1 MNTPIELTPE
11 QLRRTV
17 DPQTIDLHTE
27 ERSATF
33 EGIIGQQRAVAALR
47 FGLGM
52 GDNGFNIYIAGPP
65 GLGKMT
71 AVRSFIEEL
80 VRSKPKPPD
89 ICYVNNF
96 LDPSEPTV
104 CFLSAGLG
112 HQLRHDMQQLI
123 THMRREVPKAFEG
136 DEYNAR
142 REEIMKTINEQREAL
157 LEKVKERAAKV
168 GFLIQGTPIGIL
180 LTPVVD
186 GRPLSESEF
195 QALPSATQQELMLQ
209 RDALQGELKE
219 VMQRNRTLDRQ
230 AQAQLKELDQQIV
243 LYLVG
248 GIMDDLL
255 EKYRDLPEITEY
267 FQAVRQDMLEHVDS
281 FKDSSSP
288 SDSEGMSTNLWP
300 RDVLFRKYQVNVLV
314 DHSKDEGAPVVVD
327 LNPSYPNLF
336 GRIEKETQFGTLTTD
351 FTLIKGGSLHKAN
364 GGYLVL
370 QIEDVLRSPFSWEA
384 LKRALRS
391 HEIQIVEV
399 GEQLGIISTK
409 SLRPQPIALDIKIV
423 LIGPPLLY
431 YLLHTY
437 DEVFPELFK
446 IKADFDIDM
455 AWNAE
460 NQHAFIQFARTF
472 CQKSQLKEI
481 DTGAIAKLLE
491 QSARLAADQHR
502 LSTRFGILTDIMR
515 EAHFWAAEDE
525 ASGIHATHIC
535 KAIDERTYRSGLIQ
549 QRAQDLIAQGTLLI
563 DTMGE
568 RVGQING
575 LSVMG
580 LSDYAFGRPS
590 RITASVGPGRGDVID
605 IEREV
610 QLGGPLHSK
619 GVLILNGYLTQT
631 YAQDQPLRLS
641 ARLVFEQNYAAVEGD
656 SASSAELYALLSAL
670 SGVPIKQ
677 GIAVTGSVN
686 QHGDVQA
693 IGGINEKI
701 EGFFDI
707 CLIKGLTGD
716 QGVLI
721 PYANLPHLMLR
732 EDVIE
737 AVRTKQFH
745 IWAVKTINEGIELLT
760 GVPACTHRFDG
771 FFSHGSINDRINQ
784 RLREFAT
791 YTQRSTDTESQTS
804 VLV

>member
-1 MNTPIELTPE
+1 MNTTIELMPE

-17 DPQTIDLHTE
+17 DPHTIDLHTE
-27 ERSATF
+27 EQGTAF
-33 EGIIGQQRAVAALR
+33 KGIIGQQRAVAALR
-47 FGLGM
+47 LGLGM
-52 GDNGFNIYIAGPP
+52 GDSGFNIYVAGPP

-80 VRSKPKPPD
+80 ARSQPKPPD

-96 LDPSEPTV
+96 TDPSEPIV
-104 CFLSAGLG
+104 CFLPAGLG
-112 HQLRHDMQQLI
+112 HQLQYDMQQLI
-123 THMRREVPKAFEG
+123 TYMRREVPKVFEG
-136 DEYNAR
+136 EEYNAR
-142 REEIMKTINEQREAL
+142 REAIMKAINEQREAL

-168 GFLIQGTPIGIL
+168 GFLIQGTPIGVL
-180 LTPVVD
+180 LTPIVE
-186 GRPLSESEF
+186 GRPLSDSEF
-195 QALPSATQQELMLQ
+195 QALPPATQDELMHQ
-209 RDALQGELKE
+209 RDALQGELKD
-219 VMQRNRTLDRQ
+219 VMQRNRTLDRK
-230 AQAQLKELDQQIV
+230 AQAQLKELDQQVV
-243 LYLVG
+243 LYMIG
-248 GIMDDLL
+248 GMIDELS
-255 EKYRDLPEITEY
+255 EEYRDLPEITAY
-267 FQAVRQDMLEHVDS
+267 FQAVQQDMLEHVDS
-281 FKDSSSP
+281 FKNSSS
-288 SDSEGMSTNLWP
+288 SIDSEQMSTTSWS
-300 RDVLFRKYQVNVLV
+300 RDMPFRKYQVNVLV

-351 FTLIKGGSLHKAN
+351 FTLIKGGALHKAN

-370 QIEDVLRSPFSWEA
+370 QIEDMLRSPFSWEA

-391 HEIQIVEV
+391 HEIQIEEV
-399 GEQLGIISTK
+399 GEQLGIVSTK

-423 LIGPPLLY
+423 LVGPPSLY

-446 IKADFDIDM
+446 IKADFDTDM
-455 AWNAE
+455 IWNRE
-460 NQHAFIQFARTF
+460 NQQAFIQFVTTF
-472 CQKSQLKEI
+472 CQQSQLKEI
-481 DTGAIAKLLE
+481 DTGALAKLLE
-491 QSARLAADQHR
+491 QSARLAEDQNR
-502 LSTRFGILTDIMR
+502 LSARFGTLTDIIR
-515 EAHFWAAEDE
+515 EAHFWAEEDA
-525 ASGIHATHIC
+525 ASRIQTKHIC
-535 KAIDERTYRSGLIQ
+535 KAVDERTYRSSLIQ
-549 QRAQDLIAQGTLLI
+549 QRTQEIITQGTILI
-563 DTMGE
+563 DTIGE
-568 RVGQING
+568 RVGQVNG
-575 LSVMG
+575 LSVIG

-610 QLGGPLHSK
+610 KLGGPLHSK

-631 YAQDQPLRLS
+631 YAQDKPLSLS

-677 GIAVTGSVN
+677 SIAVTGSVN

-716 QGVLI
+716 QGVLM

-760 GVPACTHRFDG
+760 GVPAGIHRFDG
-771 FFSHGSINDRINQ
+771 FFPDDSINDRIDQ
-784 RLREFAT
+784 RLREFAI
-791 YTQRSTDTESQTS
+791 YTQHSTTTNSQAS
-804 VLV
+804 VFD